1 MALLIE
7 LLLIF
12 VVLWLVTTQ
21 IVIPIFSDKAVFPA
35 FRSGP
40 KRVSDADLARKI
52 AEAEA
57 AATQLAVFKSDLQS
71 QTQTVRTEATELER
85 AANNIGKNL

>member
-7 LLLIF
+7 LLIIF
-12 VVLWLVTTQ
+12 VVLWVVTTQ
-21 IVIPIFSDKAVFPA
+21 MVFPVLANKSVFPA

-52 AEAEA
+52 AEAET
-57 AATQLAVFKSDLQS
+57 AATHLAAFKSDLQS

-85 AANNIGKNL
+85 AANNIGKNI

>member
-12 VVLWLVTTQ
+12 VVLWVVTTQ
-21 IVIPIFSDKAVFPA
+21 ILFPILTDKLVFPIFRTV
-35 FRSGP
+35 P

-57 AATQLAVFKSDLQS
+57 AAIQLAVFKSDLLS

-85 AANNIGKNL
+85 AANNIGKNI